1 MKEHDVTREDK
12 VQLRTLR
19 DDIEAEEDKRLL
31 RKTLTYIDD
40 LEQRLHSIRVL
51 ARTITNEAMGKN
63 NG

>member
-1 MKEHDVTREDK
+1 MTREDK

-19 DDIEAEEDKRLL
+19 DEIDNDEDKKLL
-31 RKTLTYIDD
+31 RKTLTYVDD

-51 ARTITNEAMGKN
+51 ARTISNEAMGKN